1 MGFYL
6 SFAQKSAKFLF
17 TGHKMSRFLIGWKVA
32 LKPCL
37 LAGNLTTRNQL
48 TPPPSRD
55 CVVIPFLSLR
65 ATEGSVAIS
74 EISIP
79 CEIASVVSL
88 PRNDIMTQSPKGEG
102 KGEVILFNAFVLVN

>member
-1 MGFYL
+1 
-6 SFAQKSAKFLF
+6 
-17 TGHKMSRFLIGWKVA
+17 
-32 LKPCL
+32 
-37 LAGNLTTRNQL
+37 
-48 TPPPSRD
+48 
-55 CVVIPFLSLR
+55 
-65 ATEGSVAIS
+65 VAIS